1 MTSSE
6 VRQKFID
13 FFKSKDHK
21 QISSASILNN
31 YDDNLM
37 FTNAGMNQ
45 FKNIFIGTQQ
55 PNDLRIVNS
64 QKCLRVSGK
73 HNDLEE
79 VGIDTYHHTFFEML
93 GNWSFGDYFKEEIIN
108 WSFELLTDH
117 YKIDKEDLYVTVF
130 KGSAEDNTP
139 ADEESFNYWKK
150 FFPDEKIIYCD
161 KKENFW
167 EMGEYGPCGPC
178 SEIHID
184 IRSKDDKNKINA
196 RDLINKD
203 HPHIIEIWN
212 LVFIQYNRLTDGS
225 LKKLDNKYVD
235 TGMGLERLCM
245 VLQNKKSTY
254 ETDLF
259 ESLISEIEK
268 ISGSKYLEDDKID
281 KAIRVISDHT
291 RAVVISI
298 ADGQHPSNIGPGYVI
313 RRILRRAIRFGYTY
327 LNIKDPF
334 IYKLVSKVSKD
345 LQNVYPN
352 IKDDNKIIET
362 VIKDEES
369 AFLKTLDQ
377 GIVLLNKL
385 IKSSENKIID
395 GQDAFKLYDT
405 YGFPVDLT
413 SLIAAESG
421 FKVNIKGFDENMQ
434 KQKERSSSKSK
445 LRYSDWNIIDENAKS
460 NFIGYDKLKSEMNL
474 IRFREVDTENGMNI
488 HLVFD
493 TTPFYAESGGQI
505 GDTGS
510 IESSSK
516 EVIEITDTIKDNDY
530 IIHVTNKMPNNQ
542 DSPFIGIVDS
552 KRRQQITSNH
562 TSTHLL
568 NLALKKILG
577 TNVEQR
583 GSMISEESFRFD
595 FSHKMKLSK
604 EELNKV
610 EEYVNNLIK
619 ESIDLIEERSA
630 DYKEVIK
637 KGAVGLFSEKYGEKV
652 RTIKFNDS
660 YELCG
665 GTHVKNTKDIG
676 SFKIISEGSQAFGI
690 RRIVATSSEKKI
702 LEENLKQ
709 KSIKEKAATD
719 QANRLLK
726 KENESINKIKV
737 ESIKEDIIKN
747 IRLSNSVNTY
757 IGELELDLKSIK
769 DLCFMLS
776 DKIEKLF
783 VIIVS
788 KTDEK
793 AFISCFVSKELVEE
807 KGFNASNI
815 VKELSPI
822 IDGNGGGQPFFATA
836 GGKKIDGIKAV
847 LNQSEKIINQI

>member
-1 MTSSE
+1 M
-6 VRQKFID
+6 
-13 FFKSKDHK
+13 
-21 QISSASILNN
+21 
-31 YDDNLM
+31 
-37 FTNAGMNQ
+37 
-45 FKNIFIGTQQ
+45 
-55 PNDLRIVNS
+55 
-64 QKCLRVSGK
+64 
-73 HNDLEE
+73 
-79 VGIDTYHHTFFEML
+79 
-93 GNWSFGDYFKEEIIN
+93 
-108 WSFELLTDH
+108 
-117 YKIDKEDLYVTVF
+117 
-130 KGSAEDNTP
+130 
-139 ADEESFNYWKK
+139 
-150 FFPDEKIIYCD
+150 
-161 KKENFW
+161 
-167 EMGEYGPCGPC
+167 
-178 SEIHID
+178 
-184 IRSKDDKNKINA
+184 
-196 RDLINKD
+196 
-203 HPHIIEIWN
+203 
-212 LVFIQYNRLTDGS
+212 TDGS

-395 GQDAFKLYDT
+395 GQDAFKSYDT

-445 LRYSDWNIIDENAKS
+445 LRYSHWNIIDENAKS

-474 IRFREVDTENGMNI
+474 IRFREVDTENGMNL

-542 DSPFIGIVDS
+542 DSPFTGTVDS

-719 QANRLLK
+719 QTNRLLK

-737 ESIKEDIIKN
+737 ESIKEGIIKN
-747 IRLSNSVNTY
+747 IRSSNSVNSY

>member
-130 KGSAEDNTP
+130 KGSTEDNTP

-334 IYKLVSKVSKD
+334 IYQLVSTVSKD

-385 IKSSENKIID
+385 IKSSEKKIID

-421 FKVNIKGFDENMQ
+421 FKVNVKGFDENMQ

-445 LRYSDWNIIDENAKS
+445 LKYSDWNIIDENAKS

-474 IRFREVDTENGMNI
+474 IRFREVETEDGMNL

-493 TTPFYAESGGQI
+493 NTPFYAESGGQI

-516 EVIEITDTIKDNDY
+516 EVIEIIDTIKDNDY
-530 IIHVTNKMPNNQ
+530 IIHVTNKMPYNQ
-542 DSPFIGIVDS
+542 DSPFTGIVDS

-595 FSHKMKLSK
+595 FSHQIKLSK

-719 QANRLLK
+719 QANRLVK

-793 AFISCFVSKELVEE
+793 VFISCFISKHLVEE
-807 KGFNASNI
+807 KGLNASNI
-815 VKELSPI
+815 VKELSPM

-847 LNQSEKIINQI
+847 LNQSEKIISQI

>member
-45 FKNIFIGTQQ
+45 FKNIFIGTQK

-117 YKIDKEDLYVTVF
+117 YKIDKDDLYVTVF
-130 KGSAEDNTP
+130 KGSTEDNTP

-150 FFPDEKIIYCD
+150 LFPDEKIIYCD

-184 IRSKDDKNKINA
+184 IRSKDEKNKINA

-421 FKVNIKGFDENMQ
+421 FKVNVKGFDENMQ

-445 LRYSDWNIIDENAKS
+445 IKYSDWNIIDENAES

-474 IRFREVDTENGMNI
+474 IRFREIETENGMNL

-493 TTPFYAESGGQI
+493 NTPFYAESGGQI

-516 EVIEITDTIKDNDY
+516 EVIEIIDTIKDNDY

-595 FSHKMKLSK
+595 FSHQIKLSK

-637 KGAVGLFSEKYGEKV
+637 KGAIGLFSEKYGEKV
-652 RTIKFNDS
+652 RTIKFNES

-665 GTHVKNTKDIG
+665 GTHVNNTKDIG

-793 AFISCFVSKELVEE
+793 VFISCFVSKELVEE

-815 VKELSPI
+815 VKELSPM

-836 GGKKIDGIKAV
+836 GGKKIDGIKSV
-847 LNQSEKIINQI
+847 LSQSEKIINQI

>member
-474 IRFREVDTENGMNI
+474 IRFREVDTENGMNL

-542 DSPFIGIVDS
+542 DSPFTGTVDS

-709 KSIKEKAATD
+709 KSIKEKEAID

-776 DKIEKLF
+776 DKIEKLLM
-783 VIIVS
+783 IIVS

-793 AFISCFVSKELVEE
+793 VFISCFISKHLVEE
-807 KGFNASNI
+807 KGLNASNI
-815 VKELSPI
+815 VKELCPM

>member
-1 MTSSE
+1 MKSSQ
-6 VRQKFID
+6 VRQQFID
-13 FFKSKDHK
+13 FFKAKGHK
-21 QISSASILNN
+21 QVPSASILNN
-31 YDDNLM
+31 YDENLM

-45 FKNIFIGTQQ
+45 FKNIFLGTEE

-73 HNDLEE
+73 HNDLEQ

-117 YKIDKEDLYVTVF
+117 YKINKEDLYVTVF
-130 KGSAEDNTP
+130 KGSTEDNTP

-184 IRSKDDKNKINA
+184 IRSKDEKNKINA

-225 LKKLDNKYVD
+225 LKKLDKKYVD

-268 ISGSKYLEDDKID
+268 ISGSKYLKDDKID

-298 ADGQHPSNIGPGYVI
+298 ADGQHPSNIGSGYVI

-327 LNIKDPF
+327 LDIKDPF

-345 LQNVYPN
+345 LKNTYPN
-352 IKDDNKIIET
+352 IKDENKIIET

-377 GIVLLNKL
+377 GIILLNKL
-385 IKSSENKIID
+385 IKNSNSKIIN
-395 GQDAFKLYDT
+395 GEDAFKLYDT
-405 YGFPVDLT
+405 YGFPIDLT

-421 FKVNIKGFDENMQ
+421 FEIDINGFEENMQ

-445 LRYSDWNIIDENAKS
+445 LKYSEWNIIDENVKS

-474 IRFREVDTENGMNI
+474 IRFREVEIENGMNF

-493 TTPFYAESGGQI
+493 NTPFYAESGGQI

-510 IESSSK
+510 IKSTSE
-516 EVIEITDTIKDNDY
+516 EVIKIIDTIKDNDY
-530 IIHVTNKMPNNQ
+530 IIHVTNKMPNMQ

-568 NLALKKILG
+568 NLALKRILG
-577 TNVEQR
+577 NNVEQR

-595 FSHKMKLSK
+595 FSHQSKLSK

-610 EEYVNNLIK
+610 EDYVNNLIN
-619 ESIDLIEERSA
+619 ESIDLVEDRTA
-630 DYKEVIK
+630 DYKEVIE
-637 KGAVGLFSEKYGEKV
+637 KGAIGLFSEKYGEKV

-709 KSIKEKAATD
+709 KALKEKVATD
-719 QANRLLK
+719 EANRILK

-737 ESIKEDIIKN
+737 ESIREDIIKN
-747 IRLSNSVNTY
+747 IRLFNTVNTY
-757 IGELELDLKSIK
+757 ISELELDLKSIK
-769 DLCFMLS
+769 DLCFTLS

-783 VIIVS
+783 MIIVS

-793 AFISCFVSKELVEE
+793 VFISCFVSKDLVEE
-807 KGFNASNI
+807 KGLNASNI
-815 VKELSPI
+815 VKELSPM

-836 GGKKIDGIKAV
+836 GGKKIDGIESV
-847 LNQSEKIINQI
+847 LSESEKIISQI

>member
-45 FKNIFIGTQQ
+45 FKNIFIGTQK

-117 YKIDKEDLYVTVF
+117 YKIDKDDLYVTVF
-130 KGSAEDNTP
+130 KGSTEDNTP

-150 FFPDEKIIYCD
+150 LFPDEKIIYCD

-184 IRSKDDKNKINA
+184 IRSKDEKNKINA

-421 FKVNIKGFDENMQ
+421 FKVNVKGFDENMQ

-445 LRYSDWNIIDENAKS
+445 IKYSDWNIIDENAES

-474 IRFREVDTENGMNI
+474 IRFREVETENEMNL

-493 TTPFYAESGGQI
+493 NTPFYAESGGQI

-516 EVIEITDTIKDNDY
+516 EVIEIIDTIKDNDY

-595 FSHKMKLSK
+595 FSHQIKLSK

-637 KGAVGLFSEKYGEKV
+637 KGAIGLFSEKYGEKV
-652 RTIKFNDS
+652 RTIKFNES

-665 GTHVKNTKDIG
+665 GTHVNNTKDIG

-793 AFISCFVSKELVEE
+793 VFISCFVSKELVEE

-815 VKELSPI
+815 VKELSPM
-822 IDGNGGGQPFFATA
+822 IDGNGGGQAFFATA
-836 GGKKIDGIKAV
+836 GGKKIDGIKSV
-847 LNQSEKIINQI
+847 LSQSEKIISQI

>member
-1 MTSSE
+1 
-6 VRQKFID
+6 
-13 FFKSKDHK
+13 
-21 QISSASILNN
+21 
-31 YDDNLM
+31 
-37 FTNAGMNQ
+37 
-45 FKNIFIGTQQ
+45 
-55 PNDLRIVNS
+55 
-64 QKCLRVSGK
+64 
-73 HNDLEE
+73 
-79 VGIDTYHHTFFEML
+79 ML
-93 GNWSFGDYFKEEIIN
+93 FRS
-108 WSFELLTDH
+108 
-117 YKIDKEDLYVTVF
+117 
-130 KGSAEDNTP
+130 
-139 ADEESFNYWKK
+139 
-150 FFPDEKIIYCD
+150 
-161 KKENFW
+161 
-167 EMGEYGPCGPC
+167 
-178 SEIHID
+178 D
-184 IRSKDDKNKINA
+184 IRSKDEKNKINA

-225 LKKLDNKYVD
+225 LKKLDKKYVD

-259 ESLISEIEK
+259 ESLISELEK

-298 ADGQHPSNIGPGYVI
+298 ADGQHPSNIGSGYVI

-327 LNIKDPF
+327 LDIKDPF

-345 LQNVYPN
+345 LQNTYLN
-352 IKDDNKIIET
+352 IKDENKIIET

-377 GIVLLNKL
+377 GIILLNKL
-385 IKSSENKIID
+385 IKNSNSKIIN
-395 GQDAFKLYDT
+395 GEDAFKLYDT
-405 YGFPVDLT
+405 YGFPIDLT

-421 FKVNIKGFDENMQ
+421 FEIDINGFEENMQ

-445 LRYSDWNIIDENAKS
+445 LKYSEWNIIDENVKS

-474 IRFREVDTENGMNI
+474 IRFREVEIENGMNF

-493 TTPFYAESGGQI
+493 NTPFYAESGGQI

-510 IESSSK
+510 IESTSE
-516 EVIEITDTIKDNDY
+516 EVIKIIDTIKDNDY
-530 IIHVTNKMPNNQ
+530 IIHVTNKMPNMQ

-568 NLALKKILG
+568 NLALKRILG
-577 TNVEQR
+577 NNVEQR

-595 FSHKMKLSK
+595 FSHQSKLSK

-610 EEYVNNLIK
+610 EDYVNNLIN
-619 ESIDLIEERSA
+619 ESIDLVEDRTA
-630 DYKEVIK
+630 DYKEVIE
-637 KGAVGLFSEKYGEKV
+637 KGAIGLFSEKYGEKV

-702 LEENLKQ
+702 LEESLKQ
-709 KSIKEKAATD
+709 KAIKEKLATD
-719 QANRLLK
+719 EANRILK

-737 ESIKEDIIKN
+737 ESIREDIIKN
-747 IRLSNSVNTY
+747 IRLFNTVNAY
-757 IGELELDLKSIK
+757 ISELELDLKSIK
-769 DLCFMLS
+769 DLCFTLS

-783 VIIVS
+783 MIIVS

-793 AFISCFVSKELVEE
+793 VFISCFVSKDLVEE
-807 KGFNASNI
+807 KGLNASNI
-815 VKELSPI
+815 VKELSPM

-836 GGKKIDGIKAV
+836 GGKKIDGIESV
-847 LNQSEKIINQI
+847 LSESEKIISQI

>member
-117 YKIDKEDLYVTVF
+117 YKIDKDDLYVTVF
-130 KGSAEDNTP
+130 KGSTEDNTP

-150 FFPDEKIIYCD
+150 LFPDEKIIYCD

-184 IRSKDDKNKINA
+184 IRSKDEKNKINA

-421 FKVNIKGFDENMQ
+421 FKVNVKGFDENMQ

-445 LRYSDWNIIDENAKS
+445 IKYSDWNIIDENAES

-474 IRFREVDTENGMNI
+474 IRFREVETENEMNL

-493 TTPFYAESGGQI
+493 NTPFYAESGGQI

-595 FSHKMKLSK
+595 FSHQIKLSK

-637 KGAVGLFSEKYGEKV
+637 KGAIGLFSEKYGEKV
-652 RTIKFNDS
+652 RTIKFNES

-793 AFISCFVSKELVEE
+793 VFISCFVSKELVEE

-815 VKELSPI
+815 VKELSPM
-822 IDGNGGGQPFFATA
+822 IDGNGGGQAFFATA
-836 GGKKIDGIKAV
+836 GGKKIDGIKSV
-847 LNQSEKIINQI
+847 LSQSEKIISQI

>member
-45 FKNIFIGTQQ
+45 FKNIFIGTQK

-117 YKIDKEDLYVTVF
+117 YKIDKDDLYVTVF
-130 KGSAEDNTP
+130 KGSTEDNTP

-150 FFPDEKIIYCD
+150 LFPDEKIIYCD

-184 IRSKDDKNKINA
+184 IRSKDEKNKINA

-212 LVFIQYNRLTDGS
+212 LVFIQYNRLMDGS

-421 FKVNIKGFDENMQ
+421 FKVNVKGFDENMQ

-445 LRYSDWNIIDENAKS
+445 IKYSDWNIIDENAES

-474 IRFREVDTENGMNI
+474 IRFREVETENEMNL

-493 TTPFYAESGGQI
+493 NTPFYAESGGQI

-516 EVIEITDTIKDNDY
+516 EVIEIIDTIKDNDY

-595 FSHKMKLSK
+595 FSHQIKLSK
-604 EELNKV
+604 DELNKV

-637 KGAVGLFSEKYGEKV
+637 KGVIGLFSEKYGEKV
-652 RTIKFNDS
+652 RTIKFNES

-665 GTHVKNTKDIG
+665 GTHVNNTKDIG

-747 IRLSNSVNTY
+747 LRLSNSVNTY

-788 KTDEK
+788 KTDDK
-793 AFISCFVSKELVEE
+793 VFISCFVSKELVEE

-836 GGKKIDGIKAV
+836 GGKKIDGIKSV
-847 LNQSEKIINQI
+847 LSQSEKIINQI

>member
-45 FKNIFIGTQQ
+45 FKNIFIGTQK

-117 YKIDKEDLYVTVF
+117 YKIDKDDLYVTVF
-130 KGSAEDNTP
+130 KGSTEDNTP

-150 FFPDEKIIYCD
+150 LFPDEKIIYCD

-184 IRSKDDKNKINA
+184 IRSKDEKNKINA

-421 FKVNIKGFDENMQ
+421 FKVNVKGFDENMQ

-445 LRYSDWNIIDENAKS
+445 IKYSDWNIIDENAES

-474 IRFREVDTENGMNI
+474 IRFREVETENEMNL

-493 TTPFYAESGGQI
+493 NTPFYAESGGQI

-516 EVIEITDTIKDNDY
+516 EVIEIIDTIKDNDY

-595 FSHKMKLSK
+595 FSHQIKLSK

-637 KGAVGLFSEKYGEKV
+637 KGAIGLFSEKYGEKV
-652 RTIKFNDS
+652 RTIKFNES

-690 RRIVATSSEKKI
+690 RRIVATSSDKKI

-709 KSIKEKAATD
+709 KSIKDKAATD
-719 QANRLLK
+719 EANRLLK

-747 IRLSNSVNTY
+747 IQLSNSVNTY

-793 AFISCFVSKELVEE
+793 VFISCFVSKELVEE

-815 VKELSPI
+815 VKELSPM
-822 IDGNGGGQPFFATA
+822 IDGNGGGQAFFATA
-836 GGKKIDGIKAV
+836 GGKKIDGIKSV
-847 LNQSEKIINQI
+847 LSQSEKIISQI

>member
-45 FKNIFIGTQQ
+45 FKNIFIGTQK

-130 KGSAEDNTP
+130 KGSTEDNTP

-150 FFPDEKIIYCD
+150 LFPDEKIIYCD

-184 IRSKDDKNKINA
+184 IRSNDEKNKINA

-395 GQDAFKLYDT
+395 GQDAFKLYDS

-421 FKVNIKGFDENMQ
+421 FKVNVKGFDENMQ

-445 LRYSDWNIIDENAKS
+445 LKYSDWNIIDENAKS
-460 NFIGYDKLKSEMNL
+460 NFIGYDKLKREMNL
-474 IRFREVDTENGMNI
+474 I
-488 HLVFD
+488 
-493 TTPFYAESGGQI
+493 
-505 GDTGS
+505 
-510 IESSSK
+510 
-516 EVIEITDTIKDNDY
+516 
-530 IIHVTNKMPNNQ
+530 
-542 DSPFIGIVDS
+542 
-552 KRRQQITSNH
+552 
-562 TSTHLL
+562 
-568 NLALKKILG
+568 
-577 TNVEQR
+577 
-583 GSMISEESFRFD
+583 
-595 FSHKMKLSK
+595 
-604 EELNKV
+604 
-610 EEYVNNLIK
+610 
-619 ESIDLIEERSA
+619 
-630 DYKEVIK
+630 
-637 KGAVGLFSEKYGEKV
+637 
-652 RTIKFNDS
+652 
-660 YELCG
+660 
-665 GTHVKNTKDIG
+665 
-676 SFKIISEGSQAFGI
+676 
-690 RRIVATSSEKKI
+690 
-702 LEENLKQ
+702 
-709 KSIKEKAATD
+709 
-719 QANRLLK
+719 
-726 KENESINKIKV
+726 
-737 ESIKEDIIKN
+737 
-747 IRLSNSVNTY
+747 
-757 IGELELDLKSIK
+757 
-769 DLCFMLS
+769 
-776 DKIEKLF
+776 
-783 VIIVS
+783 
-788 KTDEK
+788 
-793 AFISCFVSKELVEE
+793 
-807 KGFNASNI
+807 
-815 VKELSPI
+815 
-822 IDGNGGGQPFFATA
+822 
-836 GGKKIDGIKAV
+836 
-847 LNQSEKIINQI
+847 

>member
-1 MTSSE
+1 MKSSQ
-6 VRQKFID
+6 VRQQFID
-13 FFKSKDHK
+13 FFKAKGHK
-21 QISSASILNN
+21 QVPSASILNN
-31 YDDNLM
+31 YDENLM

-45 FKNIFIGTQQ
+45 FKNIFLGTEE

-130 KGSAEDNTP
+130 KGSEEDNTP

-184 IRSKDDKNKINA
+184 IRSKDEKNKINA

-225 LKKLDNKYVD
+225 LKKLDKKYVD

-298 ADGQHPSNIGPGYVI
+298 ADGQHPSNIGSGYVI

-327 LNIKDPF
+327 LDIKDPF

-345 LQNVYPN
+345 LQNTYPN
-352 IKDDNKIIET
+352 IKDENKIIET

-377 GIVLLNKL
+377 GIILLNKL
-385 IKSSENKIID
+385 IKNSNSKIIN

-405 YGFPVDLT
+405 YGFPIDLT

-421 FKVNIKGFDENMQ
+421 FEIDINGFEENMQ
-434 KQKERSSSKSK
+434 KQKERSSSQSK
-445 LRYSDWNIIDENAKS
+445 LKYSEWNIIDENVKS

-474 IRFREVDTENGMNI
+474 IRFREVEIENGMNF

-493 TTPFYAESGGQI
+493 NTPFYAESGGQI

-510 IESSSK
+510 IESTSE
-516 EVIEITDTIKDNDY
+516 EVIKIIDTIKDNDY
-530 IIHVTNKMPNNQ
+530 IIHVTNKMPNIQ
-542 DSPFIGIVDS
+542 DSPFIGMVDS

-568 NLALKKILG
+568 NLALKRILG

-595 FSHKMKLSK
+595 FSHQSKLSK

-610 EEYVNNLIK
+610 EDYVNNLIN
-619 ESIDLIEERSA
+619 ESIDLVEDRTA
-630 DYKEVIK
+630 DYKEVIE
-637 KGAVGLFSEKYGEKV
+637 KGAIGLFSEKYGEKV

-709 KSIKEKAATD
+709 KALKEKVATD
-719 QANRLLK
+719 EANRILK

-737 ESIKEDIIKN
+737 ESIREDIIKN
-747 IRLSNSVNTY
+747 IRLFNTVNTY
-757 IGELELDLKSIK
+757 ISELELDLKSIK
-769 DLCFMLS
+769 DLCFTLS

-783 VIIVS
+783 MIIVS

-793 AFISCFVSKELVEE
+793 VFISCFVSKDLVEE
-807 KGFNASNI
+807 KGLNASNI
-815 VKELSPI
+815 VKELSPM

-836 GGKKIDGIKAV
+836 GGKKIDGIESV
-847 LNQSEKIINQI
+847 LSESEKIISQI

>member
-45 FKNIFIGTQQ
+45 FKNIFIGTQK

-117 YKIDKEDLYVTVF
+117 YKIDKDDLYVTVF
-130 KGSAEDNTP
+130 KGSTEDNTP

-150 FFPDEKIIYCD
+150 LFPDEKIIYCD

-184 IRSKDDKNKINA
+184 IRSKDEKNKINA

-225 LKKLDNKYVD
+225 LKKLDNKYID

-474 IRFREVDTENGMNI
+474 IRFREVETENEMNL

-493 TTPFYAESGGQI
+493 NTPFYAESGGQI

-516 EVIEITDTIKDNDY
+516 EVIEIIDTIKDNDY

-595 FSHKMKLSK
+595 FSHQIKLSK

-637 KGAVGLFSEKYGEKV
+637 KGAIGLFSEKYGEKV
-652 RTIKFNDS
+652 RTIKFNES

-690 RRIVATSSEKKI
+690 RRIVATSSDKKI

-709 KSIKEKAATD
+709 KSIKDKAATD
-719 QANRLLK
+719 EANRLLK

-793 AFISCFVSKELVEE
+793 VFISCFVSKELVEE

-815 VKELSPI
+815 VKELSPM
-822 IDGNGGGQPFFATA
+822 IDGNGGGQAFFATA
-836 GGKKIDGIKAV
+836 GGKKIDGIKSV
-847 LNQSEKIINQI
+847 LSQSEKIISQI

>member
-212 LVFIQYNRLTDGS
+212 LVFIQYNRLKDGS

-474 IRFREVDTENGMNI
+474 IRFREVDTENGMNL

-542 DSPFIGIVDS
+542 NSPFTGTVDS

-847 LNQSEKIINQI
+847 LNQSKKIINQI

>member
-45 FKNIFIGTQQ
+45 FKNIFIGTQK

-117 YKIDKEDLYVTVF
+117 YKIDKDDLYVTVF
-130 KGSAEDNTP
+130 KGSTEDNTP

-150 FFPDEKIIYCD
+150 LFPDEKIIYCD

-184 IRSKDDKNKINA
+184 IRSKDEKNKINA

-421 FKVNIKGFDENMQ
+421 FKVNVKGFDENMQ

-445 LRYSDWNIIDENAKS
+445 IKYSDWNIIDENAES

-474 IRFREVDTENGMNI
+474 IRFREVETENEMNL

-493 TTPFYAESGGQI
+493 NTPFYAESGGQI

-516 EVIEITDTIKDNDY
+516 EVIEIIDTIKDNDY

-595 FSHKMKLSK
+595 FSHQIKLSK
-604 EELNKV
+604 DELNKV

-637 KGAVGLFSEKYGEKV
+637 KGAIGLFSEKYGEKV
-652 RTIKFNDS
+652 RTIKFNES

-665 GTHVKNTKDIG
+665 GTHVNNTKDIG

-747 IRLSNSVNTY
+747 LRLSNSVNTY
-757 IGELELDLKSIK
+757 IGELEIDLKSIK

-788 KTDEK
+788 KTDDK
-793 AFISCFVSKELVEE
+793 VFISCFVSKELVEE

-836 GGKKIDGIKAV
+836 GGKKIDGIKSV
-847 LNQSEKIINQI
+847 LSQSEKIINQI

>member
-45 FKNIFIGTQQ
+45 FKNIFIGTQK

-108 WSFELLTDH
+108 WSFELLTDY
-117 YKIDKEDLYVTVF
+117 YKIDKDDLYVTVF
-130 KGSAEDNTP
+130 KGSTEDNTP

-150 FFPDEKIIYCD
+150 LFPDEKIIYCD

-184 IRSKDDKNKINA
+184 IRSKDEKNKINA

-268 ISGSKYLEDDKID
+268 ISGLKYLEDDKID

-421 FKVNIKGFDENMQ
+421 FKVNLKGFDENMQ

-445 LRYSDWNIIDENAKS
+445 IKYSDWNIIDENAES

-474 IRFREVDTENGMNI
+474 IRFREVETENEMNL

-493 TTPFYAESGGQI
+493 NTPFYAESGGQI

-516 EVIEITDTIKDNDY
+516 EVIEIIDTIKDNDY

-595 FSHKMKLSK
+595 FSHQIKLSK

-619 ESIDLIEERSA
+619 ESINLIEERSA

-637 KGAVGLFSEKYGEKV
+637 KGAIGLFSEKYGEKV
-652 RTIKFNDS
+652 RTIKFNES

-690 RRIVATSSEKKI
+690 RRIVATSSDKKI

-709 KSIKEKAATD
+709 KSIKDKAATD
-719 QANRLLK
+719 EANRLLK

-747 IRLSNSVNTY
+747 IQLSNSVNTY

-793 AFISCFVSKELVEE
+793 VFISCFVSKELVEE

-815 VKELSPI
+815 VKELSPM
-822 IDGNGGGQPFFATA
+822 IDGNGGGQAFFATA
-836 GGKKIDGIKAV
+836 GGKKIDGIKSV
-847 LNQSEKIINQI
+847 LSQSEKIISQI

>member
-45 FKNIFIGTQQ
+45 FKNIFIGTQK

-117 YKIDKEDLYVTVF
+117 YKIDKDDLYVTVF
-130 KGSAEDNTP
+130 KGSTEDNTP

-150 FFPDEKIIYCD
+150 LFPDEKIIYCD

-421 FKVNIKGFDENMQ
+421 FKVNVKGFDENMQ

-445 LRYSDWNIIDENAKS
+445 IKYSDWNIIDENAES

-474 IRFREVDTENGMNI
+474 IRFREVETENEMNL

-493 TTPFYAESGGQI
+493 NTPFYAESGGQI

-516 EVIEITDTIKDNDY
+516 EVIEIIDTIKDNDY

-604 EELNKV
+604 
-610 EEYVNNLIK
+610 
-619 ESIDLIEERSA
+619 
-630 DYKEVIK
+630 
-637 KGAVGLFSEKYGEKV
+637 
-652 RTIKFNDS
+652 
-660 YELCG
+660 
-665 GTHVKNTKDIG
+665 
-676 SFKIISEGSQAFGI
+676 
-690 RRIVATSSEKKI
+690 
-702 LEENLKQ
+702 
-709 KSIKEKAATD
+709 
-719 QANRLLK
+719 
-726 KENESINKIKV
+726 
-737 ESIKEDIIKN
+737 
-747 IRLSNSVNTY
+747 
-757 IGELELDLKSIK
+757 
-769 DLCFMLS
+769 
-776 DKIEKLF
+776 
-783 VIIVS
+783 
-788 KTDEK
+788 
-793 AFISCFVSKELVEE
+793 
-807 KGFNASNI
+807 
-815 VKELSPI
+815 
-822 IDGNGGGQPFFATA
+822 
-836 GGKKIDGIKAV
+836 
-847 LNQSEKIINQI
+847 

>member
-45 FKNIFIGTQQ
+45 FKNIFIGTQK

-117 YKIDKEDLYVTVF
+117 YKIDKDDLYVTIF
-130 KGSAEDNTP
+130 KGSTEDNTP

-150 FFPDEKIIYCD
+150 LFPDEKIIYCD

-184 IRSKDDKNKINA
+184 IRSKDEKNKINA

-421 FKVNIKGFDENMQ
+421 FKVNVKGFDENMQ

-445 LRYSDWNIIDENAKS
+445 IKYSDWNIIDENAES

-474 IRFREVDTENGMNI
+474 IRFREVETENEMNL

-493 TTPFYAESGGQI
+493 NTPFYAESGGQI

-516 EVIEITDTIKDNDY
+516 EVIEIIDTIKDNDY

-595 FSHKMKLSK
+595 FSHQIKLSK

-637 KGAVGLFSEKYGEKV
+637 KGAIGLFSEKYGEKV
-652 RTIKFNDS
+652 RTIKFNES

-788 KTDEK
+788 KTDDK
-793 AFISCFVSKELVEE
+793 VFISCFVSKELVEE

-836 GGKKIDGIKAV
+836 GGKKIDGIKSV
-847 LNQSEKIINQI
+847 LSQSEKIINQI

>member
-184 IRSKDDKNKINA
+184 IRSKDEKNKINA

-474 IRFREVDTENGMNI
+474 IRFREVETENEMNL

-493 TTPFYAESGGQI
+493 NTPFYAESGGQI

-542 DSPFIGIVDS
+542 DSPFTGIVDS

-595 FSHKMKLSK
+595 FSHQIKLSK

-709 KSIKEKAATD
+709 KSIKEKAAID

-783 VIIVS
+783 MIIVS

-793 AFISCFVSKELVEE
+793 VFISCFISKYLVEE
-807 KGFNASNI
+807 KGLNASNI

>member
-45 FKNIFIGTQQ
+45 FKNIFIGTQK

-117 YKIDKEDLYVTVF
+117 YKIDKDDLYVTVF
-130 KGSAEDNTP
+130 KGSTEDNTP

-150 FFPDEKIIYCD
+150 LFPDEKIIYCD

-184 IRSKDDKNKINA
+184 IRSKDEKNKINA

-421 FKVNIKGFDENMQ
+421 FKVNVKGFDENMQ

-445 LRYSDWNIIDENAKS
+445 IKYSDWNIIDENAES

-474 IRFREVDTENGMNI
+474 IRFREVETENEMNL

-493 TTPFYAESGGQI
+493 NTPFYAESGGQI

-516 EVIEITDTIKDNDY
+516 EVIEIIDTIKDNDY

-595 FSHKMKLSK
+595 FSHQIKLSK
-604 EELNKV
+604 DELNKV

-637 KGAVGLFSEKYGEKV
+637 KGVIGLFSEKYGEKV
-652 RTIKFNDS
+652 RTIKFNES

-665 GTHVKNTKDIG
+665 GTHVNNTKDIG

-747 IRLSNSVNTY
+747 LRLSNSVNTY
-757 IGELELDLKSIK
+757 IGELEIDLKSIK

-788 KTDEK
+788 KTDDK
-793 AFISCFVSKELVEE
+793 VFISCFVSKELVEE

-836 GGKKIDGIKAV
+836 GGKKIDGIKSV
-847 LNQSEKIINQI
+847 LSQSEKIINQI

>member
-45 FKNIFIGTQQ
+45 FKNIFIGTQK

-117 YKIDKEDLYVTVF
+117 YKIDKDDLYVTVF
-130 KGSAEDNTP
+130 KGSTEDNTP

-150 FFPDEKIIYCD
+150 LFPDEKIIYCD

-184 IRSKDDKNKINA
+184 IRSKDEKNKINA

-421 FKVNIKGFDENMQ
+421 FKVNVKGFDENMQ

-445 LRYSDWNIIDENAKS
+445 IKYSDWNIIDENAES

-474 IRFREVDTENGMNI
+474 IRFREVETENEMNL

-493 TTPFYAESGGQI
+493 NTPFYAESGGQI

-516 EVIEITDTIKDNDY
+516 EVIEIIDTIKDNDY

-595 FSHKMKLSK
+595 FSHQIKLSK
-604 EELNKV
+604 EDLNKV

-637 KGAVGLFSEKYGEKV
+637 KGAIGLFSEKYGEKV
-652 RTIKFNDS
+652 RTIKFNES

-690 RRIVATSSEKKI
+690 RRIVATSSDKKI

-709 KSIKEKAATD
+709 KSIKDKAATD
-719 QANRLLK
+719 EANRLLK

-747 IRLSNSVNTY
+747 IQLSNSVNTY

-793 AFISCFVSKELVEE
+793 VFISCFVSKELVEE

-815 VKELSPI
+815 VKELSPM
-822 IDGNGGGQPFFATA
+822 IDGNGGGQAFFATA
-836 GGKKIDGIKAV
+836 GGKKIDGIKSV
-847 LNQSEKIINQI
+847 LSQSEKIISQI

>member
-362 VIKDEES
+362 VIKGEES

-377 GIVLLNKL
+377 GILLLNKL

-445 LRYSDWNIIDENAKS
+445 LRYSHWNIIDENAKS

-474 IRFREVDTENGMNI
+474 IRFREVDTENGMNL

-542 DSPFIGIVDS
+542 DSPFTGTVDS

-619 ESIDLIEERSA
+619 ESIDLIEERFA

-709 KSIKEKAATD
+709 KSIKEKEAID

-737 ESIKEDIIKN
+737 ESIKEGIIKN
-747 IRLSNSVNTY
+747 IRSSNSVNSY

>member
-130 KGSAEDNTP
+130 KGSEEDNTP
-139 ADEESFNYWKK
+139 ADEESFDYWKK

-421 FKVNIKGFDENMQ
+421 FKVNLKGFDENMQ

-445 LRYSDWNIIDENAKS
+445 IKYSDWNIIDENAKS

-542 DSPFIGIVDS
+542 DSPFTGIVDS

-595 FSHKMKLSK
+595 FSHQIKLSK

-847 LNQSEKIINQI
+847 LNQSEKIINKI

>member
-45 FKNIFIGTQQ
+45 FKNIFIGTQK

-117 YKIDKEDLYVTVF
+117 YKIDKDDLYVTVF
-130 KGSAEDNTP
+130 KGSTEDNTP

-150 FFPDEKIIYCD
+150 LFPDEKIIYCD

-184 IRSKDDKNKINA
+184 IRSKDEKNKINA

-421 FKVNIKGFDENMQ
+421 FKVNVKGFDENMQ

-445 LRYSDWNIIDENAKS
+445 IKYSDWNIIDENAES

-474 IRFREVDTENGMNI
+474 IRFREIETENGMNL

-493 TTPFYAESGGQI
+493 NTPFYAESGGQI

-516 EVIEITDTIKDNDY
+516 EVIEIIDTIKDNDY

-595 FSHKMKLSK
+595 FLTS
-604 EELNKV
+604 NKT
-610 EEYVNNLIK
+610 
-619 ESIDLIEERSA
+619 
-630 DYKEVIK
+630 
-637 KGAVGLFSEKYGEKV
+637 F
-652 RTIKFNDS
+652 
-660 YELCG
+660 
-665 GTHVKNTKDIG
+665 
-676 SFKIISEGSQAFGI
+676 
-690 RRIVATSSEKKI
+690 
-702 LEENLKQ
+702 
-709 KSIKEKAATD
+709 
-719 QANRLLK
+719 
-726 KENESINKIKV
+726 
-737 ESIKEDIIKN
+737 
-747 IRLSNSVNTY
+747 
-757 IGELELDLKSIK
+757 
-769 DLCFMLS
+769 
-776 DKIEKLF
+776 
-783 VIIVS
+783 
-788 KTDEK
+788 
-793 AFISCFVSKELVEE
+793 
-807 KGFNASNI
+807 
-815 VKELSPI
+815 
-822 IDGNGGGQPFFATA
+822 
-836 GGKKIDGIKAV
+836 
-847 LNQSEKIINQI
+847 